1 MGASSSDDP
10 PARSPVAPVL
20 RAALWMSGALVS
32 LATMAVAGRELAATL
47 TPFQVLLFRSVIGL
61 CVLVAVLSCIGW
73 HRVRTAHAGLHLRRN
88 LLHFLGG
95 CGWFYGLA
103 HLPLAQ
109 VFAIEFTVPVWVA
122 LFATLVLGERLTAAR
137 RLAIVAGLLGV
148 WLILRP
154 GFADV
159 SPAALAVLGSAFAYA
174 GSYTLT
180 KRLSASDAPVVVL
193 FYMALIQLPL
203 ALLPA
208 LIDWRLPPSAAW
220 PWLLVV
226 GFTTLGAH
234 FCITRALTLADATVV
249 MPLDF
254 LRLPLIAVIG
264 YAYYGEAVD
273 WWVLAGAAV
282 MVAGNL
288 VSLQRESAAVT
299 AGHLRI
305 LSGPDQ
311 QGSAHEKDHG

>member
-1 MGASSSDDP
+1 MQAVT
-10 PARSPVAPVL
+10 PARSLATPVV
-20 RAALWMSGALVS
+20 RAALWMSGALLS
-32 LATMAVAGRELAATL
+32 LATMAVAGRELAAEL
-47 TPFQVLLFRSVIGL
+47 TPFQVLLFRNAIGL
-61 CVLVAVLSCIGW
+61 FVLVAVLSRSGW
-73 HRVRTAHAGLHLRRN
+73 QRVRTAHAGVHLRRN
-88 LLHFLGG
+88 LLHFIGG

-103 HLPLAQ
+103 HLPLTQ
-109 VFAIEFTVPVWVA
+109 VIAIEFTVPVWVA
-122 LFATLVLGERLTAAR
+122 LFATVVLGERLSAPR
-137 RLAIVAGLLGV
+137 RLAVAAGLLGV

-154 GFADV
+154 GIADV
-159 SPAALAVLGSAFAYA
+159 SPAALAVLGGAFAYA
-174 GSYTLT
+174 GAYTLT
-180 KRLSASDAPVVVL
+180 KRLSASEAPVVVL

-208 LIDWRLPPSAAW
+208 LIDWQMPSAAAW

-264 YAYYGEAVD
+264 YAYYGEALD
-273 WWVLAGAAV
+273 WWVLAGACV

-288 VSLQRESAAVT
+288 YSLKRESSAVT
-299 AGHLRI
+299 PGHLSI
-305 LSGPDQ
+305 LSVPDQ
-311 QGSAHEKDHG
+311 QGRAHEKDHG